1 MSQTS
6 ITEASSSERMQGR
19 NDGQVEWPRH
29 LVTTTTDDDYRIRW
43 ENRSSVRS
51 SPRKSIDFRKEGFFF
66 PPSKQPILL
75 LPEITELGEKAKQ
88 AILLH
93 TFYKYL
99 NDIIH
104 LEIHLINK
112 VCHSLIYQDL
122 VVGYDERIK
131 MVTYTVIID
140 EYYHVYLARD
150 MMQQLDNQ
158 FPDFKKLP
166 FPPSDAHTAVTE
178 VIERLSPQYKE
189 MFCIIA
195 VCVLETTLIG
205 ELIEF
210 FNDKEVHPSIR
221 FYVNDH
227 MNDESKHR
235 GFFMELLEYTW
246 ERLPNNYKETIGGE
260 LAHFV
265 KRYLSVES
273 EKNYNKLIL
282 KAFLGES
289 PDIEE
294 KLAKLYENFNIV
306 TDIPIVKNIL
316 KVLKS
321 AKIMD
326 CQFVKNS
333 FMEQGLY
340 I

>member
-1 MSQTS
+1 MSQLS
-6 ITEASSSERMQGR
+6 ITEDSSSETMQGCV
-19 NDGQVEWPRH
+19 DGQVESPRH
-29 LVTTTTDDDYRIRW
+29 FVKTTTSSDYRTRW
-43 ENRSSVRS
+43 EKRSSVRS
-51 SPRKSIDFRKEGFFF
+51 SPRKPIDFSKGGFFF

-75 LPEITELGEKAKQ
+75 LPEIAKLGEKAKQ

-99 NDIIH
+99 NDIVH

-112 VCHSLIYQDL
+112 ACHSIIYKDL
-122 VVGYDERIK
+122 AVRYDERIK

-150 MMQQLDNQ
+150 MIQQLDNQ
-158 FPDFKKLP
+158 FPNFKKLL
-166 FPPSDAHTAVTE
+166 FPASDAHTAVTE
-178 VIERLSPQYKE
+178 VMERLSPQYKD

-246 ERLPNNYKETIGGE
+246 KKLPNNYKETIGSE
-260 LAHFV
+260 LACFV

-282 KAFLGES
+282 KEFLENS

-326 CQFVKNS
+326 CEFVKNS
-333 FMEQGLY
+333 FVEQGLY